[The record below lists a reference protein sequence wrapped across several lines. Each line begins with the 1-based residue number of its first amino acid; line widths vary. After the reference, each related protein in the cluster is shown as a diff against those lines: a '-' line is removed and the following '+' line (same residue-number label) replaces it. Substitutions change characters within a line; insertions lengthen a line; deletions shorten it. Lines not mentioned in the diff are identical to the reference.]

1 MSNMCAS
8 ANENTGLDHL
18 EIWSRLLELVK
29 NRVEENAFESWFEP
43 VDCVAAEAGRI
54 TLRIPNQIFR
64 ERLEKRYKSL
74 LVDALSEVISTPP
87 DDIVIEFTLGGQEV
101 QAGTPEAGASH
112 PPPALNPKYTFE
124 NFVVGGSNQFTHAA
138 CLAVAESP
146 VTAYNPLFLYGGVGL
161 GKTHLM
167 QAIGWF
173 ILKKRARGDFK
184 VVYISCENFTNELI
198 TAIRTRNTQAFREKF
213 RNVDLLLI
221 DDIQFLAGKESTQEE
236 FFHTFNAL
244 YDAHKQIIVSS
255 DRQPKEIPTL
265 EERLVSRFD
274 WGLISDIQPPDLETR
289 IAILNK
295 KCELQH
301 TDVPDDIIL
310 FIANKI
316 KFNIRELEGA
326 LTKTIA
332 YASLGKRELNLECAQ
347 EALKDIIPKE
357 KPVTIELIQA
367 KTADYFDLHVLDMK
381 KKNRSKNVALPRQI
395 AMYLSRE
402 LTQHS
407 LPEIGE
413 TFGGRDHST
422 IIHAHKKIKKGIAE
436 DENLARMVEELKHA
450 IIE

>member
-1 MSNMCAS
+1 MCAS
-8 ANENTGLDHL
+8 GSENKNMDYLTV
-18 EIWSRLLELVK
+18 WSSLLAKVK
-29 NRVEENAFESWFEP
+29 DRVDERDFESWFEP
-43 VDCVAAEAGRI
+43 VECTAVRDGRV
-54 TLRIPNQIFR
+54 TLSIPNEIFR
-64 ERLEKRYKSL
+64 ERLQKHYGSL
-74 LVDALSEVISTPP
+74 LVETFAEVINVPP
-87 DDIVIEFTLGGQEV
+87 DDIVLDFVPAQKGQVELS
-101 QAGTPEAGASH
+101 ADSKKTH
-112 PPPALNPKYTFE
+112 PAPHLNPKYTFE

-138 CLAVAESP
+138 SLAVAESP
-146 VTAYNPLFLYGGVGL
+146 VKAYNPLFIYGGVGL

-173 ILKKRARGDFK
+173 VLNKKRSNFK

-198 TAIRTRNTQAFREKF
+198 TAIRTRNTQAFRGKF
-213 RNVDLLLI
+213 RNIDLLLI

-244 YDAHKQIIVSS
+244 YDAHKQIVVSS
-255 DRQPKEIPTL
+255 DRQPKEIPMM

-274 WGLISDIQPPDLETR
+274 WGLISDIQPPDLENR
-289 IAILNK
+289 IAILKK
-295 KCELQH
+295 KCEMQNSA
-301 TDVPDDIIL
+301 VPEDIIL

-332 YASLGKRELNLECAQ
+332 YSSLNRRELNLECAQ

-357 KPVTIELIQA
+357 KPVTIDLIQA
-367 KTADYFDLHVLDMK
+367 KTADYFDLHLLDMK

-407 LPEIGE
+407 LPEIGD

-422 IIHAHKKIKKGIAE
+422 IIHAHKKIRKGLEE
-436 DENLARMVEELKHA
+436 DRNLARMVEELKQ
-450 IIE
+450 IITE

>member
-1 MSNMCAS
+1 MCAS
-8 ANENTGLDHL
+8 GNIRKKEDYLN
-18 EIWSRLLELVK
+18 IWSASLAK
-29 NRVEENAFESWFEP
+29 IKARVGESEFESWFEP
-43 VDCVAAEAGRI
+43 VECTSIQDGRI
-54 TLRIPNQIFR
+54 TLRIPNEIFKT
-64 ERLEKRYKSL
+64 RLEKQYKSL
-74 LVDALSEVISTPP
+74 LAETFAEVINIPP
-87 DDIVIEFTLGGQEV
+87 DDIVLKFSSDSGGDMSNE
-101 QAGTPEAGASH
+101 GLPEKKHAET
-112 PPPALNPKYTFE
+112 ALNPKYTFE

-146 VTAYNPLFLYGGVGL
+146 VKAYNPLFIYGGVGL

-173 ILKKRARGDFK
+173 ILNKTSSNFR
-184 VVYISCENFTNELI
+184 VVYLSCENFTNELI
-198 TAIRTRNTQAFREKF
+198 TAIRTKNTQAFRAKF
-213 RNVDLLLI
+213 RSVDLLLI

-244 YDAHKQIIVSS
+244 YDAHKQIVVSS
-255 DRQPKEIPTL
+255 DRQPKEIPMM

-295 KCELQH
+295 KCEMQNIF
-301 TDVPDDIIL
+301 VPDDIIL

-332 YASLGKRELNLECAQ
+332 YASLNKRELTLESAQ

-357 KPVTIELIQA
+357 KPITIDLIQA
-367 KTADYFDLHVLDMK
+367 KTADYFDLHILDMK

-402 LTQHS
+402 LTKHS
-407 LPEIGE
+407 LPEIGDA
-413 TFGGRDHST
+413 FGGRDHST
-422 IIHAHKKIKKGIAE
+422 IIHAHKKIRKGLKE
-436 DENLARMVEELKHA
+436 DENLARMVDDLKQI

>member
-1 MSNMCAS
+1 MCAS
-8 ANENTGLDHL
+8 VKEGKNMDGPGVWKA
-18 EIWSRLLELVK
+18 LLGRVK
-29 NRVEENAFESWFEP
+29 DRVEEGEYESWFEP
-43 VDCVAAEAGRI
+43 VECAGVHNGRI
-54 TLRIPNQIFR
+54 TLRIPNEIFR
-64 ERLEKRYKSL
+64 ERLEKQYKSL
-74 LVDALSEVISTPP
+74 LIEAFSDVIKVPP
-87 DDIVIEFTLGGQEV
+87 DDIILDFISGGKAPPRAAD
-101 QAGTPEAGASH
+101 AGPKH
-112 PPPALNPKYTFE
+112 PAPPLNQKYTFE

-138 CLAVAESP
+138 SLAVAESP
-146 VTAYNPLFLYGGVGL
+146 VKAYNPLFIYGGVGL

-173 ILKKRARGDFK
+173 ILDKTNSNFK

-198 TAIRTRNTQAFREKF
+198 TALRTKNTQAFRAKF

-221 DDIQFLAGKESTQEE
+221 DDIQFLAGKEGTQEE

-244 YDAHKQIIVSS
+244 YDAHKQIVVSS
-255 DRQPKEIPTL
+255 DRQPKEIPMM

-295 KCELQH
+295 KCEMQNIS
-301 TDVPDDIIL
+301 VPDSIIL

-332 YASLGKRELNLECAQ
+332 FSSLSNKELNLECAQ

-357 KPVTIELIQA
+357 KPITIDLIQSKA
-367 KTADYFDLHVLDMK
+367 ADYFDLHILDMK

-395 AMYLSRE
+395 AMYLARE
-402 LTQHS
+402 LTKHS
-407 LPEIGE
+407 LPEIGDS
-413 TFGGRDHST
+413 FGGRDHST
-422 IIHAHKKIKKGIAE
+422 IIHAHKKIRNGLAG
-436 DENLARMVEELKHA
+436 DENLSRMVEEIRQ
-450 IIE
+450 IITE

>member
-1 MSNMCAS
+1 MSKMCAPGS
-8 ANENTGLDHL
+8 ENKNMDYLTV
-18 EIWSRLLELVK
+18 WSSLLAKVK
-29 NRVEENAFESWFEP
+29 DRVDERDFESWFEP
-43 VDCVAAEAGRI
+43 VECTAVQDGRV
-54 TLRIPNQIFR
+54 TLSIPNEIFR
-64 ERLEKRYKSL
+64 ERLQKQYGSI
-74 LVDALSEVISTPP
+74 LVETFAEVINVPP
-87 DDIVIEFTLGGQEV
+87 DDIVLDFVPAQKGQ
-101 QAGTPEAGASH
+101 AALSADSKKLH
-112 PPPALNPKYTFE
+112 PAPHLNQKYTFE

-138 CLAVAESP
+138 SLAVAESP
-146 VTAYNPLFLYGGVGL
+146 VKAYNPLFIYGGVGL

-173 ILKKRARGDFK
+173 VLNKKRSNFK

-198 TAIRTRNTQAFREKF
+198 TAIRTRNTQAFRGKF
-213 RNVDLLLI
+213 RNIDLLLI

-244 YDAHKQIIVSS
+244 YDAHKQIVVSS
-255 DRQPKEIPTL
+255 DRQPKEIPMM

-274 WGLISDIQPPDLETR
+274 WGLISDIQPPDLENR
-289 IAILNK
+289 IAILKK
-295 KCELQH
+295 KCEMQNSA
-301 TDVPDDIIL
+301 VPEDIIL

-332 YASLGKRELNLECAQ
+332 YSSLNKRELNLECAQ

-357 KPVTIELIQA
+357 KPVTIDLIQA
-367 KTADYFDLHVLDMK
+367 KTADYFDLHLLDMK

-395 AMYLSRE
+395 AMYLARE

-407 LPEIGE
+407 LPEIGD

-422 IIHAHKKIKKGIAE
+422 IIHAHKKIRKGLDE
-436 DENLARMVEELKHA
+436 DRNLARIVEELKQ
-450 IIE
+450 IITE